1 MNTSVARRRPL
12 GALGRMGMVAGLHL
26 AALYLIATSLGIV
39 PPLVP
44 ESRPFVLQPP
54 DDSPP
59 EPAPE
64 PIGPVPRYEPRIV
77 FDEPVAPPV
86 DPPDSDL
93 GITAEL
99 RNDPPVAPPGVPAHE
114 TQLVGVRVDARHPL
128 TQPVYP
134 STDIRQ
140 GNEGTAE
147 IEVYVL
153 PTGRVGDA
161 RIVKSAGSPT
171 LDQSALDEARRRW
184 RLLPATRDGQPYAQ
198 WHRLKV
204 TFNLKNR

>member
-1 MNTSVARRRPL
+1 MNTSVAEKRPL

-39 PPLVP
+39 PPLITRTEPITIGP
-44 ESRPFVLQPP
+44 EEIT
-54 DDSPP
+54 PP
-59 EPAPE
+59 EDP
-64 PIGPVPRYEPRIV
+64 PVPVPSPRAYEPTLYV
-77 FDEPVAPPV
+77 PVPVAPPFV
-86 DPPDSDL
+86 PVDSADQVFAVANDDPPMV
-93 GITAEL
+93 
-99 RNDPPVAPPGVPAHE
+99 PPVVPAPQP
-114 TQLVGVRVDARHPL
+114 QLTGVRVDSRHPL
-128 TQPVYP
+128 TQPAYP

-153 PTGRVGDA
+153 PNGHVGDA

-184 RLLPATRDGQPYAQ
+184 RLMPATRDGEPYAQ